1 MLWDLYGYSSGSRR
15 EFKISFASLI
25 LDPWPLKQWM
35 RRRECI
41 IGALIGQIFNQ
52 GYAKVVTCFWQRWE
66 DLTSAASFALLALGS
81 PMRDHFA
88 LKTNSQSNWLTASQF
103 HSYCTL
109 VFFKRKGN
117 WRIKKYES
125 FKNASEA
132 SYLYILGGQKFIKKP
147 KTVHFS

>member
-103 HSYCTL
+103 HSHCTL
-109 VFFKRKGN
+109 VFFKKKRKLEN
-117 WRIKKYES
+117 QKIRIIQECERSELPLHFGWTKVHKKAQNGP
-125 FKNASEA
+125 F
-132 SYLYILGGQKFIKKP
+132 
-147 KTVHFS
+147 